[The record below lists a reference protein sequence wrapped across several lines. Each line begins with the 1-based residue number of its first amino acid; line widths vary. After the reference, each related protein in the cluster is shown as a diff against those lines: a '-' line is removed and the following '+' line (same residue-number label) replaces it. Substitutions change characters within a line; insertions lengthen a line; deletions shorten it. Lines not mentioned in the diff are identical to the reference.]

1 MYTLIVVLPLIGFL
15 LAALGGFYFGR
26 EGVSLLVCV
35 GQIIVLGCV
44 GLAVYEVIFCNA
56 PVLVHLWDWLLVDG
70 YALSFGL
77 WFDRLTCVMLLIIVT
92 ISAAVHVY
100 SVGYMAEDP
109 YATRF
114 MGYLSLF
121 SFFMIVLV
129 TADNF
134 LQMFM
139 GWEGVGL
146 CSYLLINFWHK
157 RVQANKA
164 ALKAMIINRIA
175 DVLLLLGILLIL
187 LTFKT
192 LDFQVV
198 FQLVPLVAQEP
209 LFILGLGLAKLEVI
223 GFFLLLGAVGK
234 SAQLGLHLWLPDA
247 MEGPTPVSALLHA
260 ATMVTAG
267 VFLIVRC
274 SFIFEQCPNLLF
286 FMALLGALTS

>member
-1 MYTLIVVLPLIGFL
+1 MYGLIVVLPLIGFL

-35 GQIIVLGCV
+35 GQIFLLGVV

-56 PVLVHLWDWLLVDG
+56 PVWVPLWDWIVVDG
-70 YALSFGL
+70 YVLSFGL
-77 WFDRLTCVMLLIIVT
+77 WFDSLTCVMLFIIVS
-92 ISAAVHVY
+92 ISACVHIY

-109 YATRF
+109 YVTRF

-121 SFFMIVLV
+121 TFFMIVLV

-134 LQMFM
+134 LQMFL

-164 ALKAMIINRIA
+164 ALKAMILNRIA
-175 DVLLLLGILLIL
+175 DVLFLLGILLIL
-187 LTFKT
+187 ITFKT
-192 LDFQVV
+192 LDFLVV
-198 FQLVPLVAQEP
+198 FQLVPLVAQERI
-209 LFILGLGLAKLEVI
+209 LFLGMVLGKLDLI

-267 VFLIVRC
+267 VFLVVRC

-286 FMALLGALTS
+286 FIALLGAMTS

>member
-1 MYTLIVVLPLIGFL
+1 MYGLIVVLPLIGFL

-26 EGVSLLVCV
+26 DGVSLLVCV
-35 GQIIVLGCV
+35 GQIIVLGLV

-56 PVLVHLWDWLLVDG
+56 PVLVPLWDWIVVDG
-70 YALSFGL
+70 YVLSFGL
-77 WFDRLTCVMLLIIVT
+77 WFDRLTCVMLLIIVS
-92 ISAAVHVY
+92 ISTCVHIY

-109 YATRF
+109 YVTRF

-121 SFFMIVLV
+121 TFFMIVLV

-134 LQMFM
+134 LQMFI

-164 ALKAMIINRIA
+164 ALKAMILNRIA
-175 DVLLLLGILLIL
+175 DVLFLLAILLIL
-187 LTFKT
+187 ITFKT
-192 LDFQVV
+192 LDFLVV
-198 FQLVPLVAQEP
+198 FQLVPLAAQEQI
-209 LFILGLGLAKLEVI
+209 FFLGMVLRKLDLI
-223 GFFLLLGAVGK
+223 GFFLLMGAVGK

-267 VFLIVRC
+267 VFLVVRC

-286 FMALLGALTS
+286 FIALLGAMTS